1 MILGYVLVCGV
12 VNPWVFIPTLPLI
25 IVFVFIRKYYLATSR
40 DIKRLEGTSE
50 SSQSSFILDWCY
62 QI

>member
-50 SSQSSFILDWCY
+50 SVRQSSFILD
-62 QI
+62 